1 MISRIKQHI
10 AHIHAHTSDTSFGQA
25 MWMEISQGHLEH
37 LILVIVAGIGVI
49 CLSCLT
55 GRLRAVDLSHEHDL
69 QE

>member
-10 AHIHAHTSDTSFGQA
+10 AHIQAHTSDTSFGQA
-25 MWMEISQGHLEH
+25 IWMEMSQGHLEH
-37 LILVIVAGIGVI
+37 LILVVVAGIGVI

-55 GRLRAVDLSHEHDL
+55 GRLRTVDLSHEHDL